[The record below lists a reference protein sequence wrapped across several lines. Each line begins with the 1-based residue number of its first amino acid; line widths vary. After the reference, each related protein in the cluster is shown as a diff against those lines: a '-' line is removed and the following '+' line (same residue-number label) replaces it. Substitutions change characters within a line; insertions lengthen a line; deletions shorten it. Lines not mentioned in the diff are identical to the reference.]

1 MEWSLSDISAGNAAV
16 SITGCNAVTCR
27 YGLEISHEQALRL
40 ISRQAK
46 VLKATGRIEFGEG
59 VIKKLVMAF
68 CDSPYITRESYEDT
82 LMELIEMFYFFKGE
96 AAERISDDE
105 LIDAMKDYFDNECEG
120 SLDYLSGTALEELC
134 RGARYQ

>member
-1 MEWSLSDISAGNAAV
+1 MVAA
-16 SITGCNAVTCR
+16 ITDCNAVTCR
-27 YGLEISHEQALRL
+27 YGLELSHAQVLL
-40 ISRQAK
+40 LMGRQGE

-82 LMELIEMFYFFKGE
+82 LMELIEMFYYFKGE

-105 LIDAMKDYFDNECEG
+105 LIHAMKNYFNNECEG
-120 SLDYLSGTALEELC
+120 SLDYLAGTALEELC
-134 RGARYQ
+134 RGARDK